1 MAITPMDIPVTDH
14 LLMVVPWLDPVVDS
28 VGYDVRS
35 QYVELF
41 WLNVLG
47 PTATWIL
54 RRLVLGFDR
63 YPLGYEL
70 DLEETASALGLSYTI
85 GTANAFMRSLN
96 RCVLFGVSQ
105 PTQGGLAVRRRVPR
119 VATRHLMRMPAH
131 LRQAHEEWSL
141 PTTRI
146 SLADLER
153 ARVLAAAMVEAGDD
167 PDAVERQLLGLGVA
181 PAAAIEATSL
191 AIGGGYS
198 PDAA

>member
-1 MAITPMDIPVTDH
+1 MATAQLDISVTEPS
-14 LLMVVPWLDPVVDS
+14 LMVVPWHDPVVDS

-54 RRLVLGFDR
+54 RRLALGFDR

-70 DLEETASALGLSYTI
+70 DLGETASALGLSYTA
-85 GTANAFMRSLN
+85 GTANSFMRSLN

-105 PTQGGLAVRRRVPR
+105 PTDGGLAVRRKVPP
-119 VATRHLMRMPAH
+119 VATRHLMRMPPH
-131 LRQAHEEWSL
+131 LRQAHQQWSVSA
-141 PTTRI
+141 TRI
-146 SLADLER
+146 SLVELER
-153 ARVLAAAMVEAGDD
+153 ARVLAEAMVETGDD
-167 PDAVERQLLGLGVA
+167 PDAVERQLLALGVL

-191 AIGGGYS
+191 AISRGFS

>member
-1 MAITPMDIPVTDH
+1 MATTPMEIPVTEQ
-14 LLMVVPWLDPVVDS
+14 LLMVVPWYDPVVDS
-28 VGYDVRS
+28 IGYEVRS

-70 DLEETASALGLSYTI
+70 DLEETASALGLSYTV

-105 PTQGGLAVRRRVPR
+105 RTDGGLAVRRRVPP
-119 VATRHLMRMPAH
+119 VATRHLMRMPPH
-131 LRQAHEEWSL
+131 LRNAHQQWRL

-146 SLADLER
+146 SLAELER
-153 ARVLAAAMVEAGDD
+153 ARVLAEAMVETGDD
-167 PDAVERQLLGLGVA
+167 PDAVERQLLALGVT

-191 AIGGGYS
+191 AISSGHS